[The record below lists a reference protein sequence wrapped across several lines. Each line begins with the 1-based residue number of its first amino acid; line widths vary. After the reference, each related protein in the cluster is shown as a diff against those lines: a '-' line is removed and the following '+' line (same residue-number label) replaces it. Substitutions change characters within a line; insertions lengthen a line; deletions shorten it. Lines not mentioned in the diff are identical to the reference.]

1 MKPAARSLVP
11 ALIASTR
18 VRAARRGLAALGRR
32 LSGARQVVRY
42 FHQAGDPH
50 AWLAARAL
58 GHLADQYGIDVRLHL
73 APPPDA
79 AAAPDRERLSAWSL
93 ADAQTL
99 AAGLGLT
106 PPPAQAPCEDAVRAA
121 EAALAGIHD
130 PHDFAA
136 ISAGIEAAWRTGA
149 AMPGPSGD
157 AQAALTHGAA
167 ERARLGHYLGAT
179 FHFEGEWYWGLDRLG
194 YLEARL
200 AAITRRD
207 AAPFAARLEVSA
219 APSPG
224 SIPAAASPRPRL
236 DAYISLRSPYT
247 WIAMDRLI
255 ALAETYNADLRLR
268 PVLPMVMRGL
278 PVPRAKRLYI
288 VRDTKREAE
297 RLGLPFGRIADPVGR
312 PAERG
317 LAVLFHAMTL
327 GRGPDF
333 ARAFLKGV
341 FADGIDAGTARGLDY
356 LGAQAGLA
364 RAEVRAGLDDDSW
377 RGHAEANRDAMLG
390 LGIWGVPAFQV
401 DDRPAHWGQDRLWAV
416 ERDLQAACGAVRGA

>member
-1 MKPAARSLVP
+1 MKPAARSLIP

-18 VRAARRGLAALGRR
+18 VRAAQRGLAALGRR
-32 LSGARQVVRY
+32 LSGARPVVRY
-42 FHQAGDPH
+42 FHQADDPYS
-50 AWLAARAL
+50 WLAARAL
-58 GHLADQYGIDVRLHL
+58 GHLADQYGVDVHPHL
-73 APPPDA
+73 VPPPDA
-79 AAAPDRERLSAWSL
+79 AAAPDRERLQAWSL
-93 ADAQTL
+93 RDAQTL
-99 AAGLGLT
+99 AAGLGVD
-106 PPPAQAPCEDAVRAA
+106 PPPAQAPSAEAVRAA
-121 EAALAGIHD
+121 EAALAGVDD
-130 PHDFAA
+130 PHKFAA
-136 ISAGIEAAWRTGA
+136 VSAAIESAWRNGA

-157 AQAALTHGAA
+157 AAQALASGAAL
-167 ERARLGHYLGAT
+167 RARLGHYLGAAV
-179 FHFEGEWYWGLDRLG
+179 HFEGEWYWGLDRLG
-194 YLEARL
+194 YLETRL
-200 AAITRRD
+200 AAVNDRE
-207 AAPFAARLEVSA
+207 AAPFTPRLEVSKPPA
-219 APSPG
+219 LDS
-224 SIPAAASPRPRL
+224 AAAGSRARL

-255 ALAETYNADLRLR
+255 TLAEAYNADLRLR

-341 FADGIDAGTARGLDY
+341 FAGGIDAGTARGLDY
-356 LGAQAGLA
+356 LGAQAGLTQA
-364 RAEVRAGLDDDSW
+364 DVRAGLSDDSW
-377 RGHAEANRDAMLG
+377 RAQAEASREAMLA
-390 LGIWGVPAFQV
+390 LGVWGVPAFQV

-416 ERDLQAACGAVRGA
+416 ERDLQAAQAAAGGA

>member
-1 MKPAARSLVP
+1 MKPAVRSLIP

-18 VRAARRGLAALGRR
+18 VRAAQRGLAALGRR
-32 LSGARQVVRY
+32 LSGARPVVRY
-42 FHQAGDPH
+42 FHQADDPH
-50 AWLAARAL
+50 SWLAARAL
-58 GHLADQYGIDVRLHL
+58 GHLADQYGVDVRAHL
-73 APPPDA
+73 VPPPDA
-79 AAAPDRERLSAWSL
+79 AAAPDRERLSSWSL
-93 ADAQTL
+93 GDAQVL
-99 AAGLGLT
+99 AAGLGLRTPPSQT
-106 PPPAQAPCEDAVRAA
+106 PPPDLVRAA
-121 EAALAGIHD
+121 EAALAGID
-130 PHDFAA
+130 NPHEFAA
-136 ISAGIEAAWRTGA
+136 VSAAIEAAWSHGA
-149 AMPGPSGD
+149 AMPGPSGN
-157 AQAALTHGAA
+157 AQAALASGAA
-167 ERARLGHYLGAT
+167 LRARLGHYLGAA

-194 YLEARL
+194 YLETRL
-200 AAITRRD
+200 AAVTGCK
-207 AAPFAARLEVSA
+207 AAPFSPRLEVS
-219 APSPG
+219 G
-224 SIPAAASPRPRL
+224 SLALDGADAGRRPRI
-236 DAYISLRSPYT
+236 DAFISLRSPYT

-255 ALAETYNADLRLR
+255 TLAEAYNADLRLR

-341 FADGIDAGTARGLDY
+341 FADGIDAGMARGLDY

-364 RAEVRAGLDDDSW
+364 PADIRAGLADDSW
-377 RGHAEANRDAMLG
+377 RAQAEANREAMLA
-390 LGIWGVPAFQV
+390 LGVWGVPAFQV

-416 ERDLQAACGAVRGA
+416 ERDLQAAHAAARGA

>member
-1 MKPAARSLVP
+1 MKPAARSLIP

-18 VRAARRGLAALGRR
+18 ARAAQRGLAALRR
-32 LSGARQVVRY
+32 RVSGARPVVRY
-42 FHQAGDPH
+42 FHQADDPH
-50 AWLAARAL
+50 SWLAARAL
-58 GHLADQYGIDVRLHL
+58 GHLADQYGVAVHPHL
-73 APPPDA
+73 VPPPGA
-79 AAAPDRERLSAWSL
+79 AAAPDRERLHAWSQR
-93 ADAQTL
+93 DAQTL
-99 AAGLGLT
+99 AAGLGLA
-106 PPPAQAPCEDAVRAA
+106 PPPAQAPSAEAVRAA
-121 EAALAGIHD
+121 EAALAGIDD
-130 PHDFAA
+130 PHEFAEV
-136 ISAGIEAAWRTGA
+136 SAAIEAACSHGA

-157 AQAALTHGAA
+157 APAALASGAA
-167 ERARLGHYLGAT
+167 LRARFGHYLGAA

-194 YLEARL
+194 YLETRL
-200 AAITRRD
+200 AKVTGR
-207 AAPFAARLEVSA
+207 AAQPFTVRLEAGSA
-219 APSPG
+219 KGPG
-224 SIPAAASPRPRL
+224 SAGARPRL
-236 DAYISLRSPYT
+236 EAYISLRSPYT

-255 ALAETYNADLRLR
+255 TLAEGYNADLRLR

-341 FADGIDAGTARGLDY
+341 FADGIDAGTAAGLDY
-356 LGAQAGLA
+356 LGAQAGLTPA
-364 RAEVRAGLDDDSW
+364 DIRDGLSDDSW
-377 RGHAEANRDAMLG
+377 RAQAEANREAMLA
-390 LGIWGVPAFQV
+390 LGVWGVPAFQV

-416 ERDLQAACGAVRGA
+416 ERDLQAAHVAAKGA

>member
-1 MKPAARSLVP
+1 MKPAVRSLIP

-18 VRAARRGLAALGRR
+18 VRAAQRGLAALGRR
-32 LSGARQVVRY
+32 LSGARPVVRY
-42 FHQAGDPH
+42 FHQADDPH
-50 AWLAARAL
+50 SWLAARAL
-58 GHLADQYGIDVRLHL
+58 GHLADQYGVDVRAHL
-73 APPPDA
+73 VPPPDA
-79 AAAPDRERLSAWSL
+79 AAAPDRERLQTWSL
-93 ADAQTL
+93 RDAQTL
-99 AAGLGLT
+99 AAGLGLD
-106 PPPAQAPCEDAVRAA
+106 PPPAQAPSGEDARAA
-121 EAALAGIHD
+121 EAALAGID
-130 PHDFAA
+130 NPHEFAA
-136 ISAGIEAAWRTGA
+136 VSAAIEAAWSHGA

-157 AQAALTHGAA
+157 AQKALASGAAL
-167 ERARLGHYLGAT
+167 RARLGHYLGAA

-194 YLEARL
+194 YLETRL
-200 AAITRRD
+200 AAVTGRE
-207 AAPFAARLEVSA
+207 AAAFTPRLEVS
-219 APSPG
+219 G
-224 SIPAAASPRPRL
+224 SFALGSAAAGSRPRL

-255 ALAETYNADLRLR
+255 MLAETYNAELRLR

-317 LAVLFHAMTL
+317 LAVLFHAMNMD
-327 GRGPDF
+327 RGPQF

-341 FADGIDAGTARGLDY
+341 FANGIDAGTARGLDY

-364 RAEVRAGLDDDSW
+364 SADIRAGLADDSW
-377 RGHAEANRDAMLG
+377 RAQAEDNREDMLA
-390 LGIWGVPAFQV
+390 LGVWGVPAFQV

-416 ERDLQAACGAVRGA
+416 ERDLQAARVMAKDA